1 MESNTV
7 KISSSFHTLLRFP
20 FSFFPLILLPYLL
33 DISLL
38 WSSFCL
44 LVLFHLLLSF
54 TPPPSLCVLK
64 TCRQESLQREYFI
77 SVQLSSPLYIRDR
90 VFPAKLCN
98 SASLSSPEHLVFS
111 LHGSLYGL
119 SCLLAFCGFCLKNNP
134 PLSLSLYSSSL
145 PMCSP
150 VPYTTTFSFPRFLPS
165 SLCVIHWNYNCIIIM
180 SSRLLAAV
188 AATEKRKENKE
199 GERRKDGETSPEQ
212 RAAKVSNI
220 Q

>member
-20 FSFFPLILLPYLL
+20 FSFSPLILLPYLL
-33 DISLL
+33 DILLL

-111 LHGSLYGL
+111 LHGSLL
-119 SCLLAFCGFCLKNNP
+119 VSLVFWPSVVSASKTI

-145 PMCSP
+145 PIYSP
-150 VPYTTTFSFPRFLPS
+150 VPNTTTFSFPRFLPS

-180 SSRLLAAV
+180 SSRLVAAV

-212 RAAKVSNI
+212 REATVSNI

>member
-111 LHGSLYGL
+111 LHGSLL
-119 SCLLAFCGFCLKNNP
+119 VSLVFCPSVVSASKTI
-134 PLSLSLYSSSL
+134 PLSLCLSIAAVSRCAALFPTL
-145 PMCSP
+145 PH
-150 VPYTTTFSFPRFLPS
+150 FLF
-165 SLCVIHWNYNCIIIM
+165 LA
-180 SSRLLAAV
+180 SSRPPYV
-188 AATEKRKENKE
+188 SFTE
-199 GERRKDGETSPEQ
+199 TII
-212 RAAKVSNI
+212 AL
-220 Q
+220 

>member
-7 KISSSFHTLLRFP
+7 KISSSFRTLLRFP

-54 TPPPSLCVLK
+54 TPPLLSAYWRLVGRRVFRGNILYLFSFPPLFTSGTESSPPNSVTLPPSL
-64 TCRQESLQREYFI
+64 LQNI
-77 SVQLSSPLYIRDR
+77 LSSLSTGLFMVSL
-90 VFPAKLCN
+90 VFWPSVV
-98 SASLSSPEHLVFS
+98 SAS
-111 LHGSLYGL
+111 
-119 SCLLAFCGFCLKNNP
+119 KTI

-145 PMCSP
+145 PICSP

-212 RAAKVSNI
+212 REATVSNI

>member
-111 LHGSLYGL
+111 LHGSLL
-119 SCLLAFCGFCLKNNP
+119 VSLVFWPSVVSASKTI
-134 PLSLSLYSSSL
+134 PLSLCLSIAAVSRYAALFPTL
-145 PMCSP
+145 PH
-150 VPYTTTFSFPRFLPS
+150 FLF
-165 SLCVIHWNYNCIIIM
+165 LA
-180 SSRLLAAV
+180 SSRPPYV
-188 AATEKRKENKE
+188 SFTE
-199 GERRKDGETSPEQ
+199 TII
-212 RAAKVSNI
+212 AL
-220 Q
+220 

>member
-7 KISSSFHTLLRFP
+7 KISSSLHTLLRFP
-20 FSFFPLILLPYLL
+20 FSFSPLILLPHLL
-33 DISLL
+33 DILLL

-111 LHGSLYGL
+111 LHGSLL
-119 SCLLAFCGFCLKNNP
+119 VSLVFCPSVVSASKTI

-145 PMCSP
+145 PICSP
-150 VPYTTTFSFPRFLPS
+150 VPNTTTFSFPRFLPS

-212 RAAKVSNI
+212 REATVSNI